1 MLSFAI
7 TALDIGYWGDKLLY
21 VFLVAGCLVA
31 GCSTMGKKRRKE
43 TQRRDDLDIE
53 NTADISRSGPPRFNG

>member
-21 VFLVAGCLVA
+21 VFLVGGCLVA
-31 GCSTMGKKRRKE
+31 GCCTAGKKRRSL
-43 TQRRDDLDIE
+43 TQRMDARDVE
-53 NTADISRSGPPRFNG
+53 STADIQRSGPPRFNG